1 MTGKKTRSIPLM
13 ILSALL
19 ILLLLAFLYLVLII
33 GHPQTDEDQDLPV
46 QPLLTASPE
55 MNASSENALHGLIA
69 SFPVPVMSVMSGSGY
84 SFDSA
89 VSTDFKTGD
98 GFGRMLKAVWRS
110 PEGET
115 VRLDSIYPAD
125 SLGLIG
131 RQDYHF
137 SDISGPTL
145 FGTGSVRMENA
156 SSIRLHT
163 RTREGLYVVTVPL
176 SMSDKLPALCKSLQL
191 YTAQ

>member
-1 MTGKKTRSIPLM
+1 MTGKKTRSVPLM

-19 ILLLLAFLYLVLII
+19 VLILLAFLYLVLII
-33 GHPQTDEDQDLPV
+33 GHPQSDEDQDLPA

-55 MNASSENALHGLIA
+55 MNASNENELRGLIA
-69 SFPVPVMSVMSGSGY
+69 SFPIPVMSFMSGSGY
-84 SFDSA
+84 TMGSA
-89 VSTDFKTGD
+89 VSSDFQTGS
-98 GFGRMLKAVWRS
+98 GFGRTIKTVWSS
-110 PEGET
+110 PEGGT

-125 SLGLIG
+125 SLGLIS

-137 SDISGPTL
+137 SNISGPAL
-145 FGTGSVRMENA
+145 FGAASVRMENA
-156 SSIRLHT
+156 SDIRLHV
-163 RTREGLYVVTVPL
+163 RTKDGLYVVTVPL